1 MTIKEQALKIAQD
14 FNISIKERVDMLLE
28 MDANMYTN
36 LGSDSTKTE
45 KEEVKK
51 NSKAIYRIVKGIDE
65 QSGNLLLNHLDT

>member
-14 FNISIKERVDMLLE
+14 FNISIRERVDMLLE
-28 MDANMYTN
+28 IDANMYTN
-36 LGSDSTKTE
+36 LGSDSNKTE

-51 NSKAIYRIVKGIDE
+51 NSKAIYRMIKGIDE

>member
-28 MDANMYTN
+28 MDATMYTN

-65 QSGNLLLNHLDT
+65 RSGNLLLNHLDA

>member
-28 MDANMYTN
+28 IDANMYTN
-36 LGSDSTKTE
+36 LGSDSHKTE

-51 NSKAIYRIVKGIDE
+51 NSKAIYRMIKGIDE
-65 QSGNLLLNHLDT
+65 QSGNLLLNHLDA

>member
-28 MDANMYTN
+28 IDATMYTN

-65 QSGNLLLNHLDT
+65 QSGNLLLNHLDA

>member
-28 MDANMYTN
+28 IDANMYTN
-36 LGSDSTKTE
+36 LGSDSPKTE

-51 NSKAIYRIVKGIDE
+51 NSKAIYRMIKGIDE
-65 QSGNLLLNHLDT
+65 QSGNLLLNHLDA

>member
-28 MDANMYTN
+28 MDATMYTN
-36 LGSDSTKTE
+36 LGLDSIKTE

-65 QSGNLLLNHLDT
+65 QSGNLLLNHLDA